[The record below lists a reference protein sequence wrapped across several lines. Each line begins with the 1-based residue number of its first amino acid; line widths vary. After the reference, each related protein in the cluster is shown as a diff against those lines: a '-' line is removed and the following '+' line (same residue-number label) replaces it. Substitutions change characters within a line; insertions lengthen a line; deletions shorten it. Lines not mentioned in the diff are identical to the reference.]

1 MGDDHP
7 ELLTFPCRITVKAL
21 GRQSP
26 ALLDTVLRIATRHY
40 PELDPAG
47 VMVRPSAKH
56 RYASINIRVRADSRR
71 QIDALYHDLSA
82 CDQILMLL

>member
-40 PELDPAG
+40 PELDPAS

-71 QIDALYHDLSA
+71 QIDALYRELSA